1 MNALQLRATVLWA
14 VFLVFVALAMMGKF
28 DAPAW
33 LQCLALV
40 LMFLT
45 AFFCEVTATGPK
57 K

>member
-1 MNALQLRATVLWA
+1 MSALQLRATVMWA
-14 VFLVFVALAMMGKF
+14 VFLVFVGLAMMGKF